1 MSLSAE
7 NLLLLTPGET
17 KDRENSGDTIY
28 NERSGETAFDEAV
41 RTKKVLRGGL
51 RESKWFVRGLDPVE
65 KRRARGLPGT
75 YEEEQKK
82 SFLFLSKDRKPVE
95 TQETATP
102 QAAPTPHAPTPPPE
116 PDQSHKPRRKHRKPA
131 TPHAPTPPVPDQPRK
146 PQGRRER
153 EMILE
158 PRQIMAINTII
169 SGGSDRGFC
178 R

>member
-7 NLLLLTPGET
+7 NLLLLTVRLRQEVGPAFVVTDDFQPGET

-75 YEEEQKK
+75 CEEEQKK
-82 SFLFLSKDRKPVE
+82 VSPLSAHRRNEELLIPIKRPKTCRNAGDRDTTSCPNTKF
-95 TQETATP
+95 AGIMG
-102 QAAPTPHAPTPPPE
+102 
-116 PDQSHKPRRKHRKPA
+116 SYIS
-131 TPHAPTPPVPDQPRK
+131 
-146 PQGRRER
+146 QG
-153 EMILE
+153 
-158 PRQIMAINTII
+158 PFKCA
-169 SGGSDRGFC
+169 
-178 R
+178 